1 VAAKDAADEM
11 DSGAGA
17 NLVTKLD
24 IQQLKHEAAFVAD
37 DPWHETRHDT
47 FSLDYYFCAGGGRRH
62 GIRAELSG
70 VQHDLPDSLYY
81 AWKAGSIKAESL
93 PRLLHAME
101 PMLKSGK
108 DGDFG
113 IQWSNK
119 TFTVA
124 VWIAGIW
131 LALAIVAC
139 IGFAVMLGGL
149 PVGIPSAVL
158 LVLLGPRVFYR
169 AIYVVWRRRMDQTKW
184 ILAQPG

>member
-1 VAAKDAADEM
+1 MAAKDGADKM
-11 DSGAGA
+11 DSGPGMTR
-17 NLVTKLD
+17 VTRPA
-24 IQQLKHEAAFVAD
+24 EATFVAD
-37 DPWHETRHDT
+37 DPWHENRRDT
-47 FSLDYYFCAGGGRRH
+47 FSLDYYVSASPGAVGQRRH
-62 GIRAELSG
+62 GIQAKLSG

-81 AWKAGSIKAESL
+81 AWRAGSIKAESL
-93 PRLLHAME
+93 PRLLHEME
-101 PMLKSGK
+101 PTLKSGK

-158 LVLLGPRVFYR
+158 LVLLGPRVFYG
-169 AIYVVWRRRMDQTKW
+169 AIYKVWRRRMDQTKW
-184 ILAQPG
+184 ILARAN

>member
-1 VAAKDAADEM
+1 M
-11 DSGAGA
+11 DSGPGMTRLA
-17 NLVTKLD
+17 T
-24 IQQLKHEAAFVAD
+24 EATFVAD
-37 DPWHETRHDT
+37 DPWQENRRDT
-47 FSLDYYFCAGGGRRH
+47 FSLDYYVSTSPGAAGQRRR
-62 GIRAELSG
+62 GIHAKLSG

-81 AWKAGSIKAESL
+81 AWRAGSIKAESL
-93 PRLLHAME
+93 PRLLHEME
-101 PMLKSGK
+101 PTLKSGK

-158 LVLLGPRVFYR
+158 LVLLGPRVFYG
-169 AIYVVWRRRMDQTKW
+169 AIYKVWRRRMDQTKW
-184 ILAQPG
+184 ILARAN